1 MLPRW
6 AIGASTESPFEHPAL
21 MSHTA
26 ILAEMPATF
35 LMRDSPVWLQVGVE
49 DVDDPRDHL
58 AQALGA
64 IRLSPQDGPR

>member
-1 MLPRW
+1 
-6 AIGASTESPFEHPAL
+6 

-35 LMRDSPVWLQVGVE
+35 LMCDSPVWLQVGVE